1 MAPGK
6 TWASAEAWSMV
17 PMTVPV
23 AASTIWTSP
32 AAPRRSV
39 RSLGRSGR
47 VASQK
52 NPAGLRLR

>member
-1 MAPGK
+1 
-6 TWASAEAWSMV
+6 MV

-39 RSLGRSGR
+39 RSLGRSGL

-52 NPAGLRLR
+52 NPVGLRLR